1 MLKKSTLLVA
11 VLAIALFSCKKVV
24 EEIQSIGTFTSTFT
38 GAISQQFDGKA
49 AFVHTIRKTSTPNG
63 SALVVTL
70 SKENDQSESI
80 ILTLS
85 NTATTGI
92 DGGTYTVNASAG
104 STDVFLP
111 VYTNT
116 GSTDLYIVDDRAVN
130 SITLTSVESLRVKGE
145 FELNL
150 ITASLTPQT
159 VTIKGSF
166 DAAGTTLNQ

>member
-1 MLKKSTLLVA
+1 MLKKSTLVVA
-11 VLAIALFSCKKVV
+11 VLALTLFSCKKAV

-49 AFVHTIRKTSTPNG
+49 AFVHTIRKNSTPNG
-63 SALVVTL
+63 SGLVITL
-70 SKENDQSESI
+70 TKENDQSESI
-80 ILTLS
+80 VLTLS
-85 NTATTGI
+85 NTGTTGI
-92 DGGTYTVNASAG
+92 EAGTYTVNANPG
-104 STDVFLP
+104 TTDVFLP

-116 GSTDLYIVDDRAVN
+116 GSPDLYIVDDRASN

-150 ITASLTPQT
+150 VTASLTPKN